1 MFARSSCICGPPT
14 DMRETSAKLQ
24 RSMSRVGKLPS
35 RRYSYTSIQL
45 TRLPGAGNMP
55 KPNPLAQGLNQAR
68 RSAAAAVAAPSD
80 LAAVRTGST
89 GSRSGRVL
97 VGGHFASQ
105 VQRALRIIAAEEGTT
120 VQALLAEGINTV
132 FAKRGKPEIAG
143 LPTIRSV

>member
-1 MFARSSCICGPPT
+1 
-14 DMRETSAKLQ
+14 
-24 RSMSRVGKLPS
+24 
-35 RRYSYTSIQL
+35 
-45 TRLPGAGNMP
+45 MP

-68 RSAAAAVAAPSD
+68 RAPAPAPVDVVKSGAPPSRAGSA
-80 LAAVRTGST
+80 GSA

-97 VGGHFASQ
+97 VGGHFASE

-143 LPTIRSV
+143 LPTVRSV